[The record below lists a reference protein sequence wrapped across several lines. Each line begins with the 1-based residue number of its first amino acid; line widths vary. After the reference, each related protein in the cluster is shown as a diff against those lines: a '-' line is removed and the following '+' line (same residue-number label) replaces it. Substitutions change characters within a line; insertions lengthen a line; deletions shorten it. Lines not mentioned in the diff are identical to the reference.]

1 MQSDVLINAFDE
13 DLCVPALLSHRGPE
27 QATPWRFDM
36 HSSPLLSAALCR
48 SRDSYEIVEHRR
60 WALSLIAIPP
70 GRVALTECFGAQ
82 EVDIYFLNNIFN
94 LKGNCVL
101 RTLKNSFAIF

>member
-48 SRDSYEIVEHRR
+48 SRGSDSYEIVEHQ
-60 WALSLIAIPP
+60 AMGPQLGSLMQHRIASLAPRP
-70 GRVALTECFGAQ
+70 GGIDEARVYC
-82 EVDIYFLNNIFN
+82 
-94 LKGNCVL
+94 
-101 RTLKNSFAIF
+101 